1 MGFKARFC
9 QGAKGD
15 KNVHKYISRRVNGAC
30 MFDDLNPFNYT
41 EEKISAYSH
50 FHQVLKKGNFL

>member
-15 KNVHKYISRRVNGAC
+15 KNVHKYISRRVNEDC
-30 MFDDLNPFNYT
+30 MLDDLSPFNYT
-41 EEKISAYSH
+41 EEKISAYRH
-50 FHQVLKKGNFL
+50 FHQIFKKENFL